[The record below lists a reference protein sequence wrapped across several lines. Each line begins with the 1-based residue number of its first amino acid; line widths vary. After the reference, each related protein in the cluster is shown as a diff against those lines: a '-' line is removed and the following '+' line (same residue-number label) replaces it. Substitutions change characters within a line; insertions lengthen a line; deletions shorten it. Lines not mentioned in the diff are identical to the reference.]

1 MNGDTASINGI
12 IEFMKPEN
20 LSADSGDPSLASSA
34 YVNTVFILLITAPPN
49 RSAKSI
55 NCTY

>member
-20 LSADSGDPSLASSA
+20 LSDDSGDPSIHVHSA
-34 YVNTVFILLITAPPN
+34 YDNTIF
-49 RSAKSI
+49 
-55 NCTY
+55 